1 MIQIYFT
8 IHFKKQPV
16 LQHIHNLIK
25 MTFKNRRLTNPIIF
39 EIVDDFVDNNNDNE
53 DDYETNNDDKYKRH
67 EQLSDDDIEIVENIK
82 ARMQEGALPA
92 TIYRFKFTE
101 EFMEELHDF
110 SKIHQYDHRKDFKE
124 AWVKWTQDNEDII
137 SKEVERLKSL
147 GYPNDDIIDDK
158 MFKSARYYFRKKS
171 AVRPEPKQRRQYIV
185 VDHELLDK
193 MDLHIISNIYN
204 EDYKPKTAFIMF
216 CKEYKAVLQQTILTM
231 GEKGVFDAK
240 IIEDKIKKTY
250 KNRYFM
256 LTNK

>member
-1 MIQIYFT
+1 
-8 IHFKKQPV
+8 
-16 LQHIHNLIK
+16 
-25 MTFKNRRLTNPIIF
+25 MTFKNRQSPMPIIF
-39 EIVDDFVDNNNDNE
+39 EIVDDFIDNNNDNE
-53 DDYETNNDDKYKRH
+53 DDYETNNDD
-67 EQLSDDDIEIVENIK
+67 DNEIVENIK

-101 EFMEELHDF
+101 EFMEELHNF
-110 SKIHQYDHRKDFKE
+110 SKVHQYDHRKDFKE
-124 AWVKWTQDNEDII
+124 AWVKWADNNEDII
-137 SKEVERLKSL
+137 SKEVDRLKTL

-171 AVRPEPKQRRQYIV
+171 SVRPEPKQRRQYIV

-216 CKEYKAVLQQTILTM
+216 CKEYKVVLQQTILTM

-240 IIEDKIKKTY
+240 LIEDKIKKTY

>member
-1 MIQIYFT
+1 
-8 IHFKKQPV
+8 
-16 LQHIHNLIK
+16 
-25 MTFKNRRLTNPIIF
+25 MTFKNKQSPMPIIF
-39 EIVDDFVDNNNDNE
+39 EIVDDFIDNNNENE
-53 DDYETNNDDKYKRH
+53 DDCETNNDDNN
-67 EQLSDDDIEIVENIK
+67 DDDNEIIDNIK

-101 EFMEELHDF
+101 EFMEDLHDF

-124 AWVKWTQDNEDII
+124 AWVKWTEVNEDII
-137 SKEVERLKSL
+137 SKEVERLKAL
-147 GYPNDDIIDDK
+147 GYPNDDIIEDK

-171 AVRPEPKQRRQYIV
+171 SVRPEPKQRRQYIV

-193 MDLHIISNIYN
+193 MDFHIISNIYN
-204 EDYKPKTAFIMF
+204 DDYKPKTAFVMF
-216 CKEYKAVLQQTILTM
+216 CKEYKVVLQQTILTM

-240 IIEDKIKKTY
+240 LIEDKIKKTY

>member
-53 DDYETNNDDKYKRH
+53 DDYDTNNDDKYKRH

-124 AWVKWTQDNEDII
+124 AWTIWLENNEYL
-137 SKEVERLKSL
+137 VETEIRRLKNF
-147 GYPNDDIIDDK
+147 GYIGDIRDK
-158 MFKSARYYFRKKS
+158 MFKSARYYLRKKS
-171 AVRPEPKQRRQYIV
+171 TEKKAPAERRNYVAVQK
-185 VDHELLDK
+185 ELLDAIDTHIK
-193 MDLHIISNIYN
+193 NIISR
-204 EDYKPKTAFIMF
+204 DSKPSDGFDDF
-216 CKEYKAVLQQTILTM
+216 CKNNKDILNEEIKSLCKNGLTDST
-231 GEKGVFDAK
+231 EIKN
-240 IIEDKIKKTY
+240 KIKKTY
-250 KNRYFM
+250 KNRHF
-256 LTNK
+256 LIVSK

>member
-1 MIQIYFT
+1 
-8 IHFKKQPV
+8 
-16 LQHIHNLIK
+16 
-25 MTFKNRRLTNPIIF
+25 MTFKNRQSPMPIIF
-39 EIVDDFVDNNNDNE
+39 EIVDDFIDNNNDNE
-53 DDYETNNDDKYKRH
+53 DDYETNNDD
-67 EQLSDDDIEIVENIK
+67 DNEIVENIK

-101 EFMEELHDF
+101 EFMEELHNF
-110 SKIHQYDHRKDFKE
+110 SKVHQYDHRKDFKE
-124 AWVKWTQDNEDII
+124 AWVKWADDNEDII
-137 SKEVERLKSL
+137 SKEVERLKAL
-147 GYPNDDIIDDK
+147 GYLNDDIVDDK

-171 AVRPEPKQRRQYIV
+171 SVRPEPKQRRQYIV

-204 EDYKPKTAFIMF
+204 DDYKPKTAFIMF

-240 IIEDKIKKTY
+240 IIEGKIKKTY

>member
-1 MIQIYFT
+1 M
-8 IHFKKQPV
+8 
-16 LQHIHNLIK
+16 
-25 MTFKNRRLTNPIIF
+25 PIIF
-39 EIVDDFVDNNNDNE
+39 EIVDDFIDNNNNNNENE
-53 DDYETNNDDKYKRH
+53 DDYETNNDNNN
-67 EQLSDDDIEIVENIK
+67 EIVDNIK
-82 ARMQEGALPA
+82 ARMQEGALPV

-101 EFMEELHDF
+101 DFMEELHNF
-110 SKIHQYDHRKDFKE
+110 SKVHQYDHRKDFKE
-124 AWVKWTQDNEDII
+124 AWVKWADDNEDII

-147 GYPNDDIIDDK
+147 GYLNDDIVDDK

-171 AVRPEPKQRRQYIV
+171 SVRPEPKQRRQYIV

-193 MDLHIISNIYN
+193 MDFHIISNIYN
-204 EDYKPKTAFIMF
+204 DDYKPKTAFVMF
-216 CKEYKAVLQQTILTM
+216 CKEYKVVLQQTILTM

>member
-1 MIQIYFT
+1 
-8 IHFKKQPV
+8 
-16 LQHIHNLIK
+16 
-25 MTFKNRRLTNPIIF
+25 MTFKSRQLPNPIIF
-39 EIVDDFVDNNNDNE
+39 EIVDDFVDNEDFVDSENNS
-53 DDYETNNDDKYKRH
+53 R
-67 EQLSDDDIEIVENIK
+67 I
-82 ARMQEGALPA
+82 QEGALPV

-101 EFMEELHDF
+101 EFMEDLHDF

-137 SKEVERLKSL
+137 SKEVYRLKAL

-193 MDLHIISNIYN
+193 MDCHIISNIYN
-204 EDYKPKTAFIMF
+204 DDYKPKTAFIMF

-231 GEKGVFDAK
+231 GEKGVFGAK

>member
-1 MIQIYFT
+1 
-8 IHFKKQPV
+8 
-16 LQHIHNLIK
+16 
-25 MTFKNRRLTNPIIF
+25 MTFKNRQSPMPIIF
-39 EIVDDFVDNNNDNE
+39 EIVDDFIDNNNDNE
-53 DDYETNNDDKYKRH
+53 DDYETNNDD
-67 EQLSDDDIEIVENIK
+67 DNEIVENIK

-101 EFMEELHDF
+101 EFMEELHNF
-110 SKIHQYDHRKDFKE
+110 SKVHQYDHRKDFKE
-124 AWVKWTQDNEDII
+124 AWVKWADNNEDII
-137 SKEVERLKSL
+137 SKEVDRLKTL

-171 AVRPEPKQRRQYIV
+171 SVRPEPKQRRQYIV

-204 EDYKPKTAFIMF
+204 DDYKPKTAFIMF

-240 IIEDKIKKTY
+240 LIEDKIKKTY